1 MRSLV
6 SLAALAL
13 VVPAV
18 RAHDHGRAAPQFAP
32 VMPRAD
38 APAGCFGAPQ
48 TFAAPAAPA
57 GCFGYSA
64 APSRQVIQVP
74 RRQQRVIEEE
84 VLVPQRR
91 QRVIEEEVIEEYEVE
106 QPPPV
111 VRKLP
116 PRPVRFVEEDCC
128 DDFSSFSSRSSRTS
142 VSVDAFR
149 SGHSRRGSRVAVNV
163 GGRGILGKIL
173 GGRRGGSSRVSVRV
187 RN

>member
-6 SLAALAL
+6 CLAVLA
-13 VVPAV
+13 VAAPAV
-18 RAHDHGRAAPQFAP
+18 RAHDYGRAAPQFAP

-38 APAGCFGAPQ
+38 VPAGCFGAPQ
-48 TFAAPAAPA
+48 QFAAPAPSA
-57 GCFGYSA
+57 GCFGA

-116 PRPVRFVEEDCC
+116 PRPVRYTFEDCC
-128 DDFSSFSSRSSRTS
+128 DGAMSFSSRTS

-163 GGRGILGKIL
+163 GGRGILGKLL